1 MNRDDIQLLL
11 GRKPFEPF
19 RMTLS
24 TNESFDVRHLEQVML
39 RERFLVVAKPVR
51 NGDGNNVLIYWV
63 SMQHI
68 AHCHRL
74 S

>member
-1 MNRDDIQLLL
+1 
-11 GRKPFEPF
+11 
-19 RMTLS
+19 MTLS